1 MEQDTASEPQ
11 FSTGRTILTLAVKVI
26 VSVVLLWLLF
36 RRTDVERL
44 WVQARSASL
53 MWLAVAL
60 GLYFVMI
67 LASVWRWGQLLSAQH
82 VSVPR
87 TKLVAS
93 YLVATFFNN
102 FLPSNIGGDVVR
114 IRDTV
119 GPARSRMLATIIV
132 LIDRALGLIGLL
144 AVAAVGSTVALALGT
159 GGAMPV
165 RPLLIWAGLAMM
177 LGSFV
182 TAVVAPTLVTRLFH
196 PLRLVHRQW
205 IDARLERLTVALGK
219 FRASPGALFNGFV
232 GAVIVQAV
240 LVGFYAAI
248 ASSLHIPISSAH
260 LAVLV
265 PVSFLVQM
273 LPVSVNGFGVREA
286 TFSYYFLR
294 LRLPIE
300 SALVLSLLGAG
311 LTLLFSISGAIVYST
326 RR

>member
-1 MEQDTASEPQ
+1 MDHDPASDQ
-11 FSTGRTILTLAVKVI
+11 QSTGRTILTLAVKVV
-26 VSVVLLWLLF
+26 VSVLLLWLLF
-36 RRTDVERL
+36 RQTDLARL
-44 WVQARSASL
+44 WSQVRSASIV
-53 MWLAVAL
+53 WLAIAL
-60 GLYFVMI
+60 GLYLVMI
-67 LASVWRWGQLLSAQH
+67 LASVWRWGLLLSAQH
-82 VSVPR
+82 VSVPA

-119 GPARSRMLATIIV
+119 GPARSRTLATIVV

-144 AVAAVGSTVALALGT
+144 AVAAVGSTVALAVGA

-165 RPLLIWAGLAMM
+165 RPLLIWAGLGVM

-182 TAVVAPTLVTRLFH
+182 TAVVAPNLVTRLLH
-196 PLRLVHRQW
+196 PLRILHRQW
-205 IDARLERLTVALGK
+205 IDARIERSTAALDK
-219 FRASPGALFNGFV
+219 FRANPGALFNGFV

-240 LVGFYAAI
+240 LVAFYAAI

-273 LPVSVNGFGVREA
+273 LPVSVNGLGVREA

-311 LTLLFSISGAIVYST
+311 LTLLFSISGAIVYSA